1 MSNSNPA
8 AVIVF
13 RHAHDL
19 PTKQQQAEMDAYN
32 KNLPDDKKRG
42 ESYYYIHEAKPYNLP
57 SPKQGSITLPWQ
69 RLSPDGFS
77 EAKNLGTALPNW
89 IAQHWATVN
98 LVITKDPQSKDQT
111 QNPFQTVIPAAY
123 DIEASTDPKINP
135 GMDVEFQLKNDPGFS
150 KDGLISDGHSTL
162 ICWDRQ
168 GLWRDHGEDKSKTYI
183 LQSLAKDKQWPGKFT
198 RPVKAG
204 TFYVFTNPDKDGK
217 YDITQYN
224 YDTTHGFVKFA

>member
-1 MSNSNPA
+1 MSDSNPA
-8 AVIVF
+8 AIIVF

-19 PTKQQQAEMDAYN
+19 PTDAQEAEMKKYN
-32 KNLPDDKKRG
+32 DEHPNDQRG
-42 ESYYYIHEAKPYNLP
+42 ESYYYIHGAKTYKMP
-57 SPKQGSITLPWQ
+57 SPKQDPVTLPWQ
-69 RLSPDGFS
+69 RLSPDGFG
-77 EAKNLGTALPNW
+77 EAENLGTALPNW
-89 IAQHWATVN
+89 IAKHWATVN
-98 LVITKDPQSKDQT
+98 LVITKDPESKSQT
-111 QNPFQTVIPAAY
+111 QNPFQTVIPSTY
-123 DIEASTDPKINP
+123 GIQESTDPNINP
-135 GMDVEFQLKNDPGFS
+135 GMDVEVQLKDDPGFN

-204 TFYVFTNPDKDGK
+204 TFYVFTNPVDGK
-217 YDITQYN
+217 YDISQYN